1 VKSRLSH
8 LPDIKTFAGYL
19 IAGATGGGVAC
30 LSVLI
35 FILFYQVKN
44 TGSAAEWI
52 ASVANASMAVTA
64 VLVFKVA
71 RSWLPQLT
79 TQEGYKLAIELVND
93 HYIWLGPQNNLLRK
107 AGWSMAYICHLQD
120 GKTMEG
126 STVSYEDV
134 IASLNTVLIEHKN
147 RRDTM
152 EKIRFRLGTYGLC
165 EAPTIRARFEV
176 LDGAYFKA
184 CDAASTLREILTEM
198 KNILTLVP
206 TYKPGS
212 GMMFNEPVDEKLML
226 NRNHAEQIYEKLS
239 ENYSLMLNTYSELFS
254 AHPSIGKL
262 FEVRK

>member
-1 VKSRLSH
+1 M
-8 LPDIKTFAGYL
+8 
-19 IAGATGGGVAC
+19 AC
-30 LSVLI
+30 LSVLV

-44 TGSAAEWI
+44 TGSAADWI

-64 VLVFKVA
+64 VLAFKVA

-93 HYIWLGPQNNLLRK
+93 HYIWLGPQNNLLRE
-107 AGWSMAYICHLQD
+107 AGRSMAYIRHLQD

-126 STVSYEDV
+126 STVSYEDML
-134 IASLNTVLIEHKN
+134 ASLNTVLMEHKN

-165 EAPTIRARFEV
+165 EAPTVHARFEV
-176 LDGAYFKA
+176 LDGAYLKA
-184 CDAASTLREILTEM
+184 CDAAATLREILTEM

-212 GMMFNEPVDEKLML
+212 GMMFNEPVDEKMML
-226 NRNHAEQIYEKLS
+226 NRNHAEQTYEKLS
-239 ENYSLMLNTYSELFS
+239 ENYSLMLNTHSELFS